1 MIEKQASSL
10 IRQCA
15 IIVSRCLKKSG
26 KVRAYAG
33 RNLCS
38 LDLTYQFRYASPQ
51 VESNAFI
58 FPAMSINGQ
67 SAFLVVLIEN
77 GVVNDSNWGVS
88 RPAAFM
94 FHPISSNGRNWVGS
108 QPSAFD
114 RQKANAAVQRAADSS
129 SH

>member
-1 MIEKQASSL
+1 MTETGWKTARLHIRVNDRKAGKLTNSSVCNY
-10 IRQCA
+10 RQS
-15 IIVSRCLKKSG
+15 VFKKSG
-26 KVRAYAG
+26 KVQAYAG

-77 GVVNDSNWGVS
+77 GVVNDSNWG
-88 RPAAFM
+88 
-94 FHPISSNGRNWVGS
+94 GC
-108 QPSAFD
+108 
-114 RQKANAAVQRAADSS
+114 
-129 SH
+129 